1 MQEIVKT
8 EEKGLH
14 CDNGKHFTIQEFSR
28 LTEDNFAVRLAH
40 AKLATEV
47 VITNFLKERDFD
59 NKIKSI
65 NKRVTLKKT
74 KHVLIENGLDV
85 LLDKVKLIS
94 TKGLT

>member
-40 AKLATEV
+40 A
-47 VITNFLKERDFD
+47 N
-59 NKIKSI
+59 
-65 NKRVTLKKT
+65 
-74 KHVLIENGLDV
+74 
-85 LLDKVKLIS
+85 
-94 TKGLT
+94 